1 MSTPKQPKGPWINRF
16 AIRAFTL
23 LLGVLFFWLLG
34 FFVDDIGSLE
44 GPKYEEI
51 EARHLDQSLVTK
63 KAAQDTQL
71 ADLTHQVENQQA
83 NQHLLETSS
92 QNLQQTVNQL
102 LELQKQGL
110 EKNLSLSDEQKASQ
124 ANAMSV
130 FLANQQ
136 KYQELSQNLARL
148 LQQKQSL
155 EDSQQKLEAQL
166 EDQRRPAR
174 AEFET
179 LSARHRWTV
188 AFWQLAVLL
197 PLLGIGVFLAVK
209 KRGSL
214 YFPLYLAFGGAT
226 LVKVGLVVHE
236 YFPSRY
242 FHYILIG
249 ALIVVVARVLIHFLR
264 ATAAPKLATLLKQ
277 YREAYECFLCAVC
290 EYPIR
295 TGPRRFL
302 FWTRRTVNKLVVPNP
317 EQSKQEAYV
326 CPACGTSLF
335 EACPACGQV
344 RHSLLPHCQ
353 HCGVEKGVATAPA
366 A

>member
-44 GPKYEEI
+44 GPEYEQI
-51 EARHLDQSLVTK
+51 EARHLDQNLVAK
-63 KAAQDTQL
+63 KAAQEAQL

-83 NQHLLETSS
+83 IQHLLETSS

-110 EKNLSLSDEQKASQ
+110 EKNLPLSDEQRASQ

-136 KYQELSQNLARL
+136 KYQELSQTLTGL

-155 EDSQQKLEAQL
+155 EDAQQKLEAQL
-166 EDQRRPAR
+166 EDQRRPAQQ
-174 AEFET
+174 EFKT

-197 PLLGIGVFLAVK
+197 PLLGVGAFLAVR
-209 KRGSL
+209 KRGNL
-214 YFPLYLAFGGAT
+214 YFLLYLAFGGAV

-242 FHYILIG
+242 FHSILIG
-249 ALIVVVARVLIHFLR
+249 ALIVVVARLLIHFLH
-264 ATAAPKLATLLKQ
+264 ATAVPKLATLLKQ

-335 EACPACGQV
+335 EACPACGEV

-353 HCGVEKGVATAPA
+353 RCGVEKSVSAALTA
-366 A
+366 

>member
-1 MSTPKQPKGPWINRF
+1 MN
-16 AIRAFTL
+16 
-23 LLGVLFFWLLG
+23 
-34 FFVDDIGSLE
+34 DIGSLE
-44 GPKYEEI
+44 GSKYEEI

-83 NQHLLETSS
+83 NQHLHETSS

-155 EDSQQKLEAQL
+155 EDSQQKLEDQL

-174 AEFET
+174 ADFET

-277 YREAYECFLCAVC
+277 YREAYECFLRAVC

-295 TGPRRFL
+295 TGRAPVPVLDAPHGQQAGLCPTRSKASRRPTSARHVERRSL
-302 FWTRRTVNKLVVPNP
+302 RLVRRAGRCATACCRTV
-317 EQSKQEAYV
+317 ST
-326 CPACGTSLF
+326 G
-335 EACPACGQV
+335 
-344 RHSLLPHCQ
+344 
-353 HCGVEKGVATAPA
+353 GVEKGVATAPA

>member
-34 FFVDDIGSLE
+34 FFVDDIGSLK
-44 GPKYEEI
+44 GPEYELI
-51 EARHLDQSLVTK
+51 EARHLDQSLVVK
-63 KAAQDTQL
+63 KAAQETQL
-71 ADLTHQVENQQA
+71 ADLNHQVENQQA
-83 NQHLLETSS
+83 NQHLLETGS
-92 QNLQQTVNQL
+92 QNLQQTINQL

-110 EKNLSLSDEQKASQ
+110 EKNLPLSDEQKASQ
-124 ANAMSV
+124 ANALSV

-136 KYQELSQNLARL
+136 KYQELSQNLAGL
-148 LQQKQSL
+148 LGQKQAL
-155 EDSQQKLEAQL
+155 EDAQQKLEAQL

-174 AEFET
+174 EEFET
-179 LSARHRWTV
+179 LSARHRWQV
-188 AFWQLAVLL
+188 ALWQLAVLL
-197 PLLGIGVFLAVK
+197 PLLGVGAFLAVR

-214 YFPLYLAFGGAT
+214 YFPLYLAFGGAV

-249 ALIVVVARVLIHFLR
+249 ALIVVVARLLIHFLR
-264 ATAAPKLATLLKQ
+264 ATAVPKLATLLKQ

-302 FWTRRTVNKLVVPNP
+302 FWTRRTVNRLVVPNP
-317 EQSKQEAYV
+317 EQSGQDAYV

-335 EACPACGQV
+335 EACPACGEV

-353 HCGVEKGVATAPA
+353 HCGIEKSVAAAPMA
-366 A
+366 